1 MKFKDNI
8 LITCLIGGLILGIF
22 GIISP
27 LTLFSGETN
36 MELILETYAVYSPI
50 ILITIGLAKLLLTN
64 ICIKTGWKG
73 GHFFPVIFCGIIIG
87 CGFSLLFN
95 IRTLLPYWF

>member
-1 MKFKDNI
+1 
-8 LITCLIGGLILGIF
+8 
-22 GIISP
+22 
-27 LTLFSGETN
+27 

-73 GHFFPVIFCGIIIG
+73 GHFFPVIFCGI
-87 CGFSLLFN
+87 
-95 IRTLLPYWF
+95 